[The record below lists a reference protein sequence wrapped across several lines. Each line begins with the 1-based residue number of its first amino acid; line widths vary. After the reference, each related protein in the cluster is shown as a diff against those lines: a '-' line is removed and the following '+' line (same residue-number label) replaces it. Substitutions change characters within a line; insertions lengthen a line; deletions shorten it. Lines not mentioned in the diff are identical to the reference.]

1 MASRAIL
8 HPDRDT
14 DATRSVR
21 ILFAYPEEATFVRT
35 DREILARFADVT
47 SLCAPPGTRFE
58 TLAKALHGH
67 DLAFIWF
74 GLGHASRLVLA
85 AKLLRKS
92 TILVGGGWDVADMPE
107 IGYGA
112 ARGTYGRVRAALT
125 FALANRVLAF
135 SRWSAEQVRAVSPRS
150 RVEPLYLCVDTETWT
165 PASKEPIALSIG
177 AVTETN
183 LRRKGLETFSRA
195 SRFVPEVQFVLVG
208 RLDSAAADRL
218 RSLGGTNF
226 EMTGTLDDQS
236 LRALAGRA
244 SVYVQVSLTE
254 GFGLAVAEAMSAGC
268 VPVVTRVAAL
278 PEVVNDCGLYV
289 PVEDPKA
296 LAAAVRYAIG
306 SSSGSRARE
315 RIRTRFPLR
324 ERENALR
331 RIVSALYTS

>member
-1 MASRAIL
+1 MGSESSTRPAILENSLHLRRISFLTPPAERRWAIEQGLSWSMSAPGPQSPHGSPGYSERLSMASRAIL

-150 RVEPLYLCVDTETWT
+150 RVEPLYLCVDTETW
-165 PASKEPIALSIG
+165 
-177 AVTETN
+177 
-183 LRRKGLETFSRA
+183 
-195 SRFVPEVQFVLVG
+195 
-208 RLDSAAADRL
+208 
-218 RSLGGTNF
+218 
-226 EMTGTLDDQS
+226 
-236 LRALAGRA
+236 
-244 SVYVQVSLTE
+244 
-254 GFGLAVAEAMSAGC
+254 
-268 VPVVTRVAAL
+268 
-278 PEVVNDCGLYV
+278 
-289 PVEDPKA
+289 
-296 LAAAVRYAIG
+296 
-306 SSSGSRARE
+306 
-315 RIRTRFPLR
+315 
-324 ERENALR
+324 
-331 RIVSALYTS
+331 